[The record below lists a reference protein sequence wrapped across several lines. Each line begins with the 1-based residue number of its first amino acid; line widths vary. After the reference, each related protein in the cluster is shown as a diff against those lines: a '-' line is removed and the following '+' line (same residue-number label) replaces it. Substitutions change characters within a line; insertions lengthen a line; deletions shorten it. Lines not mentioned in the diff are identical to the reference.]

1 MSSVAQSRFLTRR
14 RSGSVRSRRRA
25 VAEPLV
31 KAIGY
36 LLISLTAITM
46 LFPFYWMVSSSLKT
60 ELEIFQVPPK
70 WLPIP
75 PVWENYTYVFKVV
88 NFGLYTYNS
97 MKLGVLWTVGV
108 VLSSS
113 WAAYGFARVRFWG
126 RNALFIITLAALMI
140 PGQVTMIPTFIL
152 MNKLGWVNTHLPL
165 WVPAFFGSAFGIFLM
180 RQYFLTIPQELL
192 DAAKIDGCSHFGIYG
207 RIIMPLA
214 QPALA
219 SLALLAFMGSWNN
232 LLGPVIYLY
241 DERLFTL
248 PIGLTRF
255 QGMYVTYWAY
265 TMAGGTLTV
274 LPILI
279 LFLLTQKYF
288 VQGVVLTGLAGR

>member
-1 MSSVAQSRFLTRR
+1 MSSTAQGKASAGH
-14 RSGSVRSRRRA
+14 RSGSVRSGRRSA
-25 VAEPLV
+25 AEPLV
-31 KAIGY
+31 KGIGY
-36 LLISLTAITM
+36 FLISLTALTM
-46 LFPFYWMVSSSLKT
+46 IFPFYWMVSSSLKT
-60 ELEIFQVPPK
+60 EADIFLVPPK

-75 PVWENYTYVFKVV
+75 PVWENYVYVFKVV

-140 PGQVTMIPTFIL
+140 PGQITMIPTFIL

-165 WVPAFFGSAFGIFLM
+165 WVPAFFGSAFGIFLL

-192 DAAKIDGCSHFGIYG
+192 DAAKIDGCSHFGIYW
-207 RIIMPLA
+207 RIVMPLA

-241 DERLFTL
+241 DEQLFTL
-248 PIGLTRF
+248 PIALTRF
-255 QGMYVTYWAY
+255 QGMYVTFWAY

-279 LFLLTQKYF
+279 LSLLTQRYF